1 MDGLT
6 LKVFGLFFI
15 SCIGFVY
22 GALSKAPAKN
32 IADLLIKIISPIVVI
47 ISIVQS
53 PAGVSYL
60 FFSLVAFLFCSVLC
74 VLAYAISY
82 FLFNGKER
90 NLFAFTAGT
99 GNTGYFALPI
109 ALSLFNENQI
119 AIVIFII
126 IGVNLYEF
134 SVGYYVMNMNG
145 SIREA
150 LQKTLRLPVIHAA
163 IIGVIIKYIG
173 ISINENILSIL
184 NNFKGAYSV
193 IGMLII
199 GMVLSVNARSK
210 PDLKFLFVTLSWKHL
225 LVPLISCVFVFLP
238 KEQFIVI
245 LLMALT
251 PLAGNTVVFS
261 SSLDLHPE
269 KAASAV
275 LLSSLVSIVLIP
287 ISMNLI
293 L

>member
-1 MDGLT
+1 MDELT
-6 LKVFGLFFI
+6 LKVFGLFSI

-22 GALSKAPAKN
+22 GALNKAPAKN
-32 IADLLIKIISPIVVI
+32 IADLLIKIISPVVVI

-60 FFSLVAFLFCSVLC
+60 IFSLVAFLFCTALC
-74 VLAYAISY
+74 CVAYAASSL
-82 FLFNGKER
+82 LFNGKER
-90 NLFAFTAGT
+90 NLFAFAAGT

-119 AIVIFII
+119 AVAIFII

-134 SVGYYVMNMNG
+134 SVGYYIMNMNG
-145 SIREA
+145 SVRESFE
-150 LQKTLRLPVIHAA
+150 KTLRLPVIHAA
-163 IIGVIIKYIG
+163 IIGMVLKYLG
-173 ISINENILSIL
+173 IDINEDILSIL

-193 IGMLII
+193 LGMLII

-225 LVPLISCVFVFLP
+225 VVPLISCIFVFLP
-238 KEQFIVI
+238 EEQFIVI

-261 SSLDLHPE
+261 SSLDLYPE

-287 ISMNLI
+287 VSMNL
-293 L
+293 LL